1 MQVFQTSK
9 VHPPNKA
16 QEGPEK
22 LSQIP
27 TPPTCFAHPAPFRGH
42 HHQEGDVSE
51 QRIVPWI
58 PPTSYSIPTL
68 LHVHQHLN
76 NCLAGYRATG
86 LPIYFSKYHKYFN
99 RLLYHKLNTRK
110 HCYWL
115 QFVNT
120 FWLAAQNRSGR
131 RVMLG
136 CCVMLYT
143 SELRGICCLAPP
155 PEWHGSSAFDFHELK
170 GDMLLCMFY
179 TLLHI
184 NVMKHL
190 NFTIK
195 S

>member
-58 PPTSYSIPTL
+58 PPTLYSIPTL

-120 FWLAAQNRSGR
+120 FWLAAQNHIWSEAVFILQWKGSQSMGRS
-131 RVMLG
+131 L
-136 CCVMLYT
+136 
-143 SELRGICCLAPP
+143 SEQEVATVIPQKLFIDSISLALFRNALAPCFSK
-155 PEWHGSSAFDFHELK
+155 W
-170 GDMLLCMFY
+170 
-179 TLLHI
+179 
-184 NVMKHL
+184 
-190 NFTIK
+190 
-195 S
+195 